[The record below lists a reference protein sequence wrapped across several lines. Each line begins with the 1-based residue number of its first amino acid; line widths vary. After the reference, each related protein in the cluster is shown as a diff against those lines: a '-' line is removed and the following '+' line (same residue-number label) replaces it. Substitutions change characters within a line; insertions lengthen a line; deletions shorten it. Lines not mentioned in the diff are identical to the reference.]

1 MDMTDGG
8 ADHFYPNERWCTAP
22 LNVGRWGGPSA
33 ASSPTRLSAAP
44 GRTHPVTLMNM
55 RSAQTRRRPPPVEKI
70 VEIPASVESLVPP
83 RGPDLPQKPHLP
95 RKAPLA
101 RIRCETGG
109 QWGI

>member
-22 LNVGRWGGPSA
+22 LNVGRLGGPSA

-55 RSAQTRRRPPPVEKI
+55 RSAQTRRAPRPDVAGRLCCGSGWQYGPISIFSLSSREPHRVFGQLSVTDQPP
-70 VEIPASVESLVPP
+70 
-83 RGPDLPQKPHLP
+83 
-95 RKAPLA
+95 
-101 RIRCETGG
+101 
-109 QWGI
+109 